1 MSVGLVVVSHSAKI
15 AEGIV
20 ELAGQMAPG
29 VRIRAAGGTD
39 DGGLGTSFDLV
50 MSAVVDADDGDGV
63 VVMCDLGSAI
73 LTAETALDFL
83 DDELRARV
91 RIADAPIVEGA
102 VAAAV
107 AAEVGGALAEVVD
120 AAEASAAASAMT
132 SDQNSPEEA
141 VESTSSDRRGSDLSS
156 TTLPPSSERPEEP
169 IGANATLINPSGLH
183 ARPAAEFVR
192 LASTFDARIT
202 VNGVDA
208 KSLLRI
214 MGMGLGIGSSV
225 RVEATGTQAQEAVDA
240 LTTLLASGFGE

>member
-20 ELAGQMAPG
+20 ELAGQMAPN
-29 VRIRAAGGTD
+29 VRIVAAGGTD
-39 DGGLGTSFDLV
+39 DGGLGTSFDRVLA
-50 MSAVVDADDGDGV
+50 AVAEADDGGGV
-63 VVMCDLGSAI
+63 VVLCDLGSAI

-83 DDELRARV
+83 DDDVRERV
-91 RIADAPIVEGA
+91 RIADAPIVEGS
-102 VAAAV
+102 VAGAV
-107 AAEVGGALAEVVD
+107 AAEVGSELDGVVD
-120 AAEASAAASAMT
+120 AAESATATSTDSPDASDSG
-132 SDQNSPEEA
+132 D
-141 VESTSSDRRGSDLSS
+141 GSDAIHDLSVA
-156 TTLPPSSERPEEP
+156 SEPYAEQPEEP

-225 RVEATGTQAQEAVDA
+225 RVEATGAEAQKAVDA

>member
-1 MSVGLVVVSHSAKI
+1 MTVGLVVVSHSAKI

-29 VRIRAAGGTD
+29 VRILAAGGTD
-39 DGGLGTSFDLV
+39 DGGLGTSFDLILA
-50 MSAVVDADDGDGV
+50 AVGEADDGAGV
-63 VVMCDLGSAI
+63 LVLCDLGSAI
-73 LTAETALDFL
+73 LTAETAIDFL
-83 DDELRARV
+83 DDDQRDRV
-91 RIADAPIVEGA
+91 RIADAPIVEGS

-107 AAEVGGALAEVVD
+107 AAEVGGVLQAVVE
-120 AAEASAAASAMT
+120 AAESAA
-132 SDQNSPEEA
+132 
-141 VESTSSDRRGSDLSS
+141 STSTESESLASSGDESSGAIHDLSVA
-156 TTLPPSSERPEEP
+156 SEPYAEQPVEP

-225 RVEATGTQAQEAVDA
+225 RVEATGAEAQQAVDA

>member
-1 MSVGLVVVSHSAKI
+1 MGVGLVVVSHSAKI

-29 VRIRAAGGTD
+29 VRIVAAGGTD
-39 DGGLGTSFDLV
+39 DGGLGTSFDRVLA
-50 MSAVVDADDGDGV
+50 AVGEADDGGGV
-63 VVMCDLGSAI
+63 VVLCDLGSAI

-83 DDELRARV
+83 DDDVRARV

-107 AAEVGGALAEVVD
+107 AAEVGSELGGVVD
-120 AAEASAAASAMT
+120 AAESATATSTSAPEASDAPDGSGAIHDLSAA
-132 SDQNSPEEA
+132 
-141 VESTSSDRRGSDLSS
+141 
-156 TTLPPSSERPEEP
+156 SEPYAEQPEEP
-169 IGANATLINPSGLH
+169 VGANATLINPSGLH

-225 RVEATGTQAQEAVDA
+225 RVEATGAEAQQAVDA

>member
-1 MSVGLVVVSHSAKI
+1 MGVGLVVVSHSAKI

-20 ELAGQMAPG
+20 ELAGQMASG
-29 VRIRAAGGTD
+29 VRIVAAGGTD
-39 DGGLGTSFDLV
+39 DGGLGTSFDSVLAGV
-50 MSAVVDADDGDGV
+50 GEADDGAGV
-63 VVMCDLGSAI
+63 VVLCDLGSAI

-83 DDELRARV
+83 DDAVRERV

-107 AAEVGGALAEVVD
+107 AAEVGGSLDAVVE
-120 AAEASAAASAMT
+120 AAESAATT
-132 SDQNSPEEA
+132 STDSPE
-141 VESTSSDRRGSDLSS
+141 VIHDLSVA
-156 TTLPPSSERPEEP
+156 TERAPEPPEEP
-169 IGANATLINPSGLH
+169 VGANATLINASGLH

-214 MGMGLGIGSSV
+214 MGMGLGIGTSV
-225 RVEATGTQAQEAVDA
+225 RVEATGAQAQEAVDA
-240 LTTLLASGFGE
+240 LTALLASGFGE